1 VVLVRGAAVATIATF
16 GLVSASVA
24 LGSGSVAPA
33 AAAVQP
39 VPFATGHIL
48 AAGKMAQPPTTAD
61 CEADFGIAC
70 YQPFQLQ
77 QAYNLAPLFSRGIEG
92 QGETIVIVD
101 AFGSP
106 SIASDLQ
113 TFDSE
118 EGLPNPPSFK
128 VITPEGPITTTP
140 TNCTSTFSPTGP
152 DLCSDYYGWTDETSL
167 DVEWSHVMAP
177 KANILLV
184 ETPMTETE
192 GVYGFPQIVAAE
204 NYVVE
209 HHLGDVITQ
218 SFGAAENTFTSPSQI
233 YSLRSAYENA
243 AQQGVTVLAASGDQ
257 GATDEYCSPRSACAN
272 PNDVFCCD
280 SSRTIDW
287 PASDPLVTAVGGT
300 QLQLNAEGDRTAP
313 DSVWNDLS
321 STVGVTGPVYTWGS
335 SGGGLSTIF
344 PRPSFQNGVAN
355 IVGNSRGT
363 PDIAMSAAV
372 NGAVDFYDTTDPSVA
387 GWGIVGGTSEASPLF
402 SGIVALA
409 DQVAGHPLGYLNPA
423 LYTLAQTRGSSGI
436 VPISQGSN
444 SYTFCKAAD
453 LESDSS
459 CPSSSDLVSVPGF
472 SANGFYNDA
481 TGWGTVDAAVF
492 VPALARAAGH
502 SGPTGPG
509 GPSGPPGPYGQ

>member
-1 VVLVRGAAVATIATF
+1 MRGSRAVVLACGAAVAMVAAL
-16 GLVSASVA
+16 GLGSASVVA
-24 LGSGSVAPA
+24 GSAPVS

-39 VPFATGHIL
+39 VPFASGHIL
-48 AAGKMAQPPTTAD
+48 VAGKMLQPPTTAE
-61 CEADFGIAC
+61 CEGDFGIAC
-70 YQPFQLQ
+70 YQSFQLQ
-77 QAYNLAPLFSRGIEG
+77 QAYDLAPLFSKGIEG

-106 SIASDLQ
+106 SIASDLR

-128 VITPEGPITTTP
+128 VITPEGPITTNP
-140 TNCTSTFSPTGP
+140 ANCTSEYSPTGP
-152 DLCSDYYGWTDETSL
+152 DLCSDYFGWTDETSL

-192 GVYGFPQIVAAE
+192 GIYGFPQIVAAE
-204 NYVVE
+204 NYVVD
-209 HHLGDVITQ
+209 HHLGNVITQ
-218 SFGAAENTFTSPSQI
+218 SFGAAESTFTSPSQI
-233 YSLRSAYENA
+233 ESLRSAYENA
-243 AQQGVTVLAASGDQ
+243 AQHGVTVLAASGDQ
-257 GATDEYCSPRSACAN
+257 GSTDEYCSPSSACAD

-300 QLQLNAEGDRTAP
+300 QLQLNDEGDRTAP

-321 STVGVTGPVYTWGS
+321 STVGVTGPAYTWGS
-335 SGGGLSTIF
+335 SGGGLSKVF
-344 PRPSFQNGVAN
+344 PRPSFQNGVAG

-372 NGAVDFYDTTDPSVA
+372 NGAVDFYDTTDPSVG

-409 DQVAGHPLGYLNPA
+409 DQVAGHALGYLNPA
-423 LYTLAQTRGSSGI
+423 LYALAQSRGSSGI
-436 VPISQGSN
+436 VPISRGSN
-444 SYTFCKAAD
+444 TYTYCIAAD
-453 LESDSS
+453 VESNGS
-459 CPSSSDLVSVPGF
+459 CPSSSDLVTVPGF
-472 SANGFYNDA
+472 PANGSYNDA
-481 TGWGTVDAAVF
+481 TGWGTVDAALF
-492 VPALARAAGH
+492 VPALAHFTGYR
-502 SGPTGPG
+502 GP
-509 GPSGPPGPYGQ
+509 